1 MIKELKK
8 YLEGVG
14 QLNLK
19 DMALMAGITKVKRVK
34 AGEYLVVEGGRNQ
47 DYVVVLSGMLRNYVS
62 LPGGEE
68 RTMRLSHEGMFT
80 STPNVLEG
88 ESIATETI
96 VALENSL
103 IATIN
108 RDEAEKLARE
118 RPNLM
123 LMYTVQLRTGLV
135 EANQMIRFF
144 TTLSP
149 EDRYL
154 YLRDKHPIFIQRVQL
169 NYLASFMG
177 ISPGSLY
184 RIRARVAKSGK

>member
-8 YLEGVG
+8 YLEELRI
-14 QLNLK
+14 LNLK
-19 DMALMAGITKVKRVK
+19 DMALIAGITKIKKVK
-34 AGEYLVVEGGRNQ
+34 AGEYLVIEGGRNQ
-47 DYVVVLSGMLRNYVS
+47 DYLVVLDGLVRNYVG

-68 RTMRLSHEGMFT
+68 RTMRLSYEGMFT

-88 ESIATETI
+88 EPIATETI

-108 RDEAEKLARE
+108 RYEAEKLASE
-118 RPNLM
+118 RPNFM
-123 LMYTVQLRTGLV
+123 LMYMEQLRKGVV
-135 EANQMIRFF
+135 EANEMIRFF

-149 EDRYL
+149 EDRYI
-154 YLRDKHPIFIQRVQL
+154 YLRDKHPILLQRVQL